1 MSWRACKTWTVP
13 SQVLNSSIYLRR
25 QSNLIRFLHKHKN
38 VFAYLLIDFE
48 REKIIRIYH
57 ENKLLKSK
65 QNEFNEER
73 FHLIQSQFEDERQRS
88 NDLQSKLNETSKLK
102 IELECHLNDLKKKDN
117 ENNNYLNTSE
127 LQSLKA
133 KEETIIELKSKLARF
148 QAKIDEDTKNS
159 ESTLKQ
165 LQAEI
170 EANTEL

>member
-1 MSWRACKTWTVP
+1 MISYSDT
-13 SQVLNSSIYLRR
+13 N
-25 QSNLIRFLHKHKN
+25 N
-38 VFAYLLIDFE
+38 VALYLLIAFE

-133 KEETIIELKSKLARF
+133 KEETIVELKSKLARF
-148 QAKIDEDTKNS
+148 QAKIDEDTKTS

-165 LQAEI
+165 LQARI
-170 EANTEL
+170 EQLSKNLIHFNMNDKNFFLPLY